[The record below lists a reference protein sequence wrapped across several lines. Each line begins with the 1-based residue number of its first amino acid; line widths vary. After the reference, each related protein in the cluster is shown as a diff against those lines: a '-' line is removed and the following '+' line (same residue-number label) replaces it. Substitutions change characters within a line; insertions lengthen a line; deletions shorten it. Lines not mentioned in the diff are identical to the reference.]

1 MKQNKFPRPKQAVS
15 LGKLMDIEFPADIS
29 LLGNMILKKSIGMIA
44 GPRGGGKSWL
54 AMIIAY
60 AIAAAKPLHPWGWG
74 TAAPVVYLDGEMR
87 AKGLQERFKLI
98 HSKNTTPD
106 ETALT
111 NLKII
116 SRDHFGETIGSIDD
130 PLGQQALDALL
141 PDNMA
146 LLIIDNLSAWTSG
159 GREDANAWAT
169 IKTWLIDKRLQ
180 GVAVL
185 IIHHTGK
192 GGQQRGT
199 SAHEDLL
206 DYSILLSVLPGNPDL
221 HETCFSIEHTKIRD
235 YIPELRKS
243 YVCSITTINE
253 IWDFV
258 ITAQG
263 ATLTE
268 KEETVLRLK
277 NEGKSDTEIA
287 KSLKVDKSTVGRW
300 LKKIKIIQDSVEG
313 VATKT

>member
-1 MKQNKFPRPKQAVS
+1 MKEIRHSRPKQAVS
-15 LGKLMDIEFPADIS
+15 LRTLMDIEFPEDLS

-60 AIAAAKPLHPWGWG
+60 AIAAAKYLPPWGYG
-74 TAAPVVYLDGEMR
+74 TASTVVYMDGEMR
-87 AKGLQERFKLI
+87 ARGLQERFKLI
-98 HSKNTTPD
+98 HHKSSKPD
-106 ETALT
+106 EAALA

-141 PDNMA
+141 PDSMA

-159 GREDANAWAT
+159 GREDANSWAT
-169 IKTWLIDKRLQ
+169 IKTWLIEKRLQ

-185 IIHHTGK
+185 LIHHTGK
-192 GGQQRGT
+192 SGQQRGT

-206 DYSILLSVLPGNPDL
+206 DYSILLGVLPGNPEM
-221 HETCFSIEHTKIRD
+221 HETRFSIDHTKIRD

-243 YVCSITTINE
+243 YVCSITTIDE
-253 IWDFV
+253 IWDFA
-258 ITAQG
+258 ITEQG
-263 ATLTE
+263 VTLTQKE
-268 KEETVLRLK
+268 KDVLRLK
-277 NEGKSDTEIA
+277 EEGKSDTEIA
-287 KSLKVDKSTVGRW
+287 KLLKVDKSTVGRW

-313 VATKT
+313 ATTKT